1 MTYNVL
7 EIWIMARN
15 FGHRIYL
22 TFRRQVLTK
31 VGQDRHSTIKE

>member
-7 EIWIMARN
+7 EISIMASN